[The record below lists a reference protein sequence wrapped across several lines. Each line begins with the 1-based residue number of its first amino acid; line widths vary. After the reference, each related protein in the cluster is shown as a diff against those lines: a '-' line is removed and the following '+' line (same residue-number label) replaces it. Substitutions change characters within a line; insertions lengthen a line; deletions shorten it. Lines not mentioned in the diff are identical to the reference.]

1 MSDSILNHF
10 NNLKSSGLNI
20 DITRGKPESK
30 QLDLSNNLLKMEVDP
45 YLGAV
50 DLRNYG
56 EPLGLIEARNLG
68 SDLLGAPVENIITGE
83 QSSLLLSYQV
93 MLSHYLFGSKKAWK
107 NINSPKFICPVPG
120 FDRHF
125 RMFEDLGIEMI
136 TIPLV
141 DDGVCIESLTEVLQ
155 NETDVVGMICVPRHS
170 NPSGEVYSD
179 NNILEIFEVSKK
191 LF

>member
-10 NNLKSSGLNI
+10 NNLKSLGLNI

-68 SDLLGAPVENIITGE
+68 SDLLGAPV
-83 QSSLLLSYQV
+83 
-93 MLSHYLFGSKKAWK
+93 
-107 NINSPKFICPVPG
+107 
-120 FDRHF
+120 
-125 RMFEDLGIEMI
+125 
-136 TIPLV
+136 
-141 DDGVCIESLTEVLQ
+141 
-155 NETDVVGMICVPRHS
+155 
-170 NPSGEVYSD
+170 
-179 NNILEIFEVSKK
+179 
-191 LF
+191 